1 MNIAVCFNLVPDNAS
16 RGEVIDRIA
25 EQGAEHEARA
35 VAAALTKL
43 GHNPE
48 DRKSVV

>member
-1 MNIAVCFNLVPDNAS
+1 MPPAHGLNCQWGRTVNIAVCFNLVPGNAS

-35 VAAALTKL
+35 V
-43 GHNPE
+43 P
-48 DRKSVV
+48 RP